1 MLIKLDHFLQF
12 FGFIKFKKKPFV
24 QPQFLDVNHF
34 PFLPFIEGETWNVSC
49 PFFRGAKTWTA
60 EFQAIHFDKIVL
72 HVMAEMIKKFRKM
85 IPSAK
90 TNPNSFIQTPGKI
103 ISNQLLF
110 TTSSV
115 SNGRVCTVCTMLGC
129 SLWRKAWDKAISGLK
144 RFSGSICNK
153 PSKGFFAADFNSVS
167 GKVDSDAEFF

>member
-1 MLIKLDHFLQF
+1 MKNTIWECQSNVDRISSKWCKKPFETKMLIKLDHFLQF

-34 PFLPFIEGETWNVSC
+34 PFLPFIEGETWDVSC

-85 IPSAK
+85 IPSAR
-90 TNPNSFIQTPGKI
+90 THPNHLSKH
-103 ISNQLLF
+103 LE
-110 TTSSV
+110 
-115 SNGRVCTVCTMLGC
+115 R
-129 SLWRKAWDKAISGLK
+129 SLTCMFHLVPRNNFDI
-144 RFSGSICNK
+144 
-153 PSKGFFAADFNSVS
+153 P
-167 GKVDSDAEFF
+167 